1 MPYPPAT
8 LPICPPCPE
17 TPGGTTDV
25 LFYIQQVTAL
35 LATLKITKSKSM
47 ALKKLD
53 IIIGDLKT
61 IIAEEPE

>member
-1 MPYPPAT
+1 M
-8 LPICPPCPE
+8 
-17 TPGGTTDV
+17 